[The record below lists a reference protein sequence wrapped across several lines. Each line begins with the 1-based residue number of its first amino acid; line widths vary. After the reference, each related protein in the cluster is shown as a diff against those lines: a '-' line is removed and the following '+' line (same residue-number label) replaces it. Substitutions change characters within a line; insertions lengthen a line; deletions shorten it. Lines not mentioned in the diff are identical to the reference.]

1 MLLSDLLITALVSI
15 PEFSGESCTGLCSV
29 VCYDVR
35 NTLVSCNY
43 RSFHILQKE
52 NRTYCNSS
60 DLLVCCTAFAVF
72 LYLNFIKAST
82 SAVIDLSN
90 FTWQATLKKIGTSI
104 FNFNYD
110 TTPLW
115 YLYMLI
121 GVYLFIPI
129 IGVWLNTASAKDIR
143 LFWFSGLYRLWYLT
157 LRWQHLCWGIQ
168 VIMIMQGFGV
178 YAIGMSLEH
187 FTIFPGF

>member
-1 MLLSDLLITALVSI
+1 MMSGILLFPVTTIFPHFT
-15 PEFSGESCTGLCSV
+15 
-29 VCYDVR
+29 
-35 NTLVSCNY
+35 
-43 RSFHILQKE
+43 KE

-143 LFWFSGLYRLWYLT
+143 LFWFLGYIAYGT
-157 LRWQHLCWGIQ
+157 LH
-168 VIMIMQGFGV
+168 
-178 YAIGMSLEH
+178 
-187 FTIFPGF
+187 